1 VSFSTE
7 LGEGINSY
15 REAHRVIVEHK
26 LGKYLIWP
34 GLISLAYVIIYFV
47 IFIRIADGIDTN
59 PDNYSWWLSWMG
71 SVLEWFLKVVY
82 WGFVVWL
89 FFATH
94 KFVIQTILSPMLS
107 HLSEVVEKKL
117 RGRETPSINWKE
129 YVDDMIRAFR
139 ISIRNLL
146 YEIILCF
153 LASFIPIVGF
163 IAVFVISA
171 YYTGFGYMDYI
182 LERKRY
188 TVNQSVAFVRK
199 HKGLAVGLGIPM
211 NFALLVPVVGW
222 IFAPTYATV
231 AATLEIMDLF
241 EETEDQNPP
250 QPQPFE
256 AV

>member
-1 VSFSTE
+1 MSFSSAI
-7 LGEGINSY
+7 GDGINSY

-34 GLISLAYVIIYFV
+34 GLISLAYVVAYFI
-47 IFIRIADGIDTN
+47 IFIRISDGIDTE

-71 SVLEWFLKVVY
+71 NVLEWFLKVVY

-117 RGRETPSINWKE
+117 RGRPAPSLNWKE
-129 YVDDMIRAFR
+129 YIDDMIRAFR

-146 YEIILCF
+146 YEIVFCF
-153 LASFIPIVGF
+153 FVSFIPIVGF
-163 IAVFVISA
+163 IAIFFISA
-171 YYTGFGYMDYI
+171 YYTGFGYMDYT

-188 TVNQSVAFVRK
+188 SVNQSVVFVRK
-199 HKGLAVGLGIPM
+199 HKGLSIGLGIPM
-211 NFALLVPVVGW
+211 NVALLIPIVGW

-231 AATLEIMDLF
+231 AATLEIMDLL
-241 EETEDQNPP
+241 EDSETPP
-250 QPQPFE
+250 PPTPQPFE